1 MPAYGGQIP
10 EKDRWAIIAYVRALQ
25 MAQKGDAVDT
35 TGMTSEQRGE
45 LLFDSQTCSTCHTMN
60 GTRVIGPPLNGLMG
74 QEITLDDGTTL
85 VIDEDYILNSIT
97 NPMAQARQGYPK
109 AMLEV
114 ELTDE
119 DLTDLLN
126 YIKSQK

>member
-1 MPAYGGQIP
+1 
-10 EKDRWAIIAYVRALQ
+10 
-25 MAQKGDAVDT
+25 
-35 TGMTSEQRGE
+35 
-45 LLFDSQTCSTCHTMN
+45 MN
-60 GTRVIGPPLNGLMG
+60 GARVIGPPLNGILG
-74 QEITLDDGTTL
+74 QEITLDDDTTL
-85 VIDEDYILNSIT
+85 VIDETYILNSIT
-97 NPMAQARQGYPK
+97 DPMAQARKGYPK